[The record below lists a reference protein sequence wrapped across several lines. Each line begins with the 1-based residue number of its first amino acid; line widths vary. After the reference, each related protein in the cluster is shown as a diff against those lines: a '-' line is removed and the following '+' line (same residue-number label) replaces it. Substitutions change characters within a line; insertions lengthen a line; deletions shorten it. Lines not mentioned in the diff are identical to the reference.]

1 MSNKYRIFTMIVLAI
16 GLAITVLSQTDL
28 CNFGGCTEAH
38 LYRLFGISFPVVGY
52 AFFLSAFL
60 LISLARRLAIMDLLF
75 SLLLAGAAGAEMN
88 MILLQKNVIHA
99 WCPLCLGIAAIVYL
113 LTVCQLCRQLVTSK
127 EGSLM
132 FQKSVYRPVMM
143 VAAALLG
150 FTLTFSAIAKPAAS
164 AGQLNLYMGKQESKL
179 EIYLFSDWLCPN
191 CLQVEGVIESQ
202 YPALAK
208 KARILFV
215 DKIIHPE
222 AANFV
227 PYHLSFAAYD
237 KDKYIPLR
245 KALFAVAQKTGN
257 PTFDDIKAAIA
268 PLHVTYKQLGFLE
281 VTQQMAA
288 FQKLAEQFK
297 VTATPTMVIR
307 NARSG
312 KFHNLVGSAEITPD
326 RIAKAIKELE

>member
-1 MSNKYRIFTMIVLAI
+1 MSRKYSVFILIFLAI
-16 GLAITVLSQTDL
+16 GLAVTAVTQTDL

-38 LYRLFGISFPVVGY
+38 LYRLFGLPFPVVGY
-52 AFFLSAFL
+52 AFFITGAL
-60 LISLARRLAIMDLLF
+60 LILLARRIAFMDLLF
-75 SLLLAGAAGAEMN
+75 SLLVSGAAGAELN
-88 MILLQKNVIHA
+88 MILLQKNVIRA
-99 WCPLCLGIAAIVYL
+99 WCPLCLGIAAIVYF
-113 LTVCQLCRQLVTSK
+113 LTACQLGRHLIISK
-127 EGSLM
+127 EESLM
-132 FQKSVYRPVMM
+132 FPKSVYRPVMM
-143 VAAALLG
+143 AAAALLG
-150 FTLTFSAIAKPAAS
+150 FTLTFSAIAKPEAE

-191 CLQVEGVIESQ
+191 CMKVEGVIESQ
-202 YPALAK
+202 YPMLAK

-237 KDKYIPLR
+237 KAKYIPLR

-281 VTQQMAA
+281 VTQQMAM

-312 KFHNLVGSAEITPD
+312 KSFNLVGSAEITPD